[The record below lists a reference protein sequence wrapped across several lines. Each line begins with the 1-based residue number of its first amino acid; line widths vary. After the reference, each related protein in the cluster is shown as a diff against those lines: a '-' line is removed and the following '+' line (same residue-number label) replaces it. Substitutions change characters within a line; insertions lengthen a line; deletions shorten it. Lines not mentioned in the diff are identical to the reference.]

1 MIKGISYDGK
11 QVKGQYIIYDGL
23 NLVLVNKT
31 AEGITKT
38 AIKPDSLEECATE
51 EGEGSN
57 DN

>member
-38 AIKPDSLEECATE
+38 AIKPDSLEECGSDE
-51 EGEGSN
+51 SN